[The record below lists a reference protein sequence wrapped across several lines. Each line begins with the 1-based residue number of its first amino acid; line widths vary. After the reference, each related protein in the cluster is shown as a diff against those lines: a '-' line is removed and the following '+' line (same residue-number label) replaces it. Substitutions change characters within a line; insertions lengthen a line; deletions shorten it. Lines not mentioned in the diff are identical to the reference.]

1 MSLVTTS
8 DMLFIIRGMLF
19 ATSDLLF
26 LQLAFELYGTRCP
39 TQFSLHHASLAIP
52 FMARIIIFSEDKPFQ
67 MVRKKG
73 PVWEHFQ
80 IVGNNNSHPH
90 VQCKYC
96 SKDFQR
102 AVPERMQAHLNKKC
116 PKAPNNAKSQIKQ
129 QNTTSKI
136 DNIEEHM
143 SEEQISLG
151 LLLAKALTPTRE
163 EVKMQTDDN
172 EQLLYPSDIRHLGY
186 CYQSGIGP
194 EKDEI
199 RTFELFK
206 EAADKGDIDSIN
218 NLGKCYQ
225 SGIGI
230 EKDEIREFELY
241 KEAAKMGDV
250 NSLYN
255 LGVCYHYGIGTDKD
269 EIKAFELN

>member
-1 MSLVTTS
+1 
-8 DMLFIIRGMLF
+8 
-19 ATSDLLF
+19 
-26 LQLAFELYGTRCP
+26 
-39 TQFSLHHASLAIP
+39 
-52 FMARIIIFSEDKPFQ
+52 

-73 PVWEHFQ
+73 PVWEHFE

-116 PKAPNNAKSQIKQ
+116 LNAPNNAKSQIKK

-136 DNIEEHM
+136 DNIEHM
-143 SEEQISLG
+143 SEEQMSLD
-151 LLLAKALTPTRE
+151 LLLANALTSTR

-172 EQLLYPSDIRHLGY
+172 EKLLYQSDIRHLGY

-194 EKDEI
+194 EKDGI

-206 EAADKGDIDSIN
+206 EATEKGDIDSIN

-241 KEAAKMGDV
+241 MEAAKMGDV

-255 LGVCYHYGIGTDKD
+255 LGVSYHYGIGTEKD
-269 EIKAFELN
+269 EIKAFELYEKAAGK